1 MNWLKKNWGWVL
13 VCVIAFVPLLSLYE
27 LANFNFENNTYDFL
41 IFDDYEYPPH
51 ITEQMDIEAI
61 PGIKFAIHT
70 TGEWAIRF
78 LITILMCT
86 PIRIL
91 LGWTCSLY
99 TRQAIGITAGFFTV
113 LHFSLF
119 IKYEGFIAIFS
130 EPKLVLGFLAGI
142 IVVALMITSNKRS
155 MKLLK
160 KAWKKLHRM
169 AYVAA
174 GLVLLHVI
182 LLKEDWLLYTCLL
195 GLCFLVRYKPIRLRM
210 EQVRSKKAKTSV

>member
-1 MNWLKKNWGWVL
+1 MNWLKKNWDWIL
-13 VCVIAFVPLLSLYE
+13 VCVIAFVPLFSLYE
-27 LANFNFENNTYDFL
+27 LANFNFENNNYDFL

-51 ITEQMDIEAI
+51 IAEQMDFDTI

-78 LITILMCT
+78 LITILLCT
-86 PIRIL
+86 PVRIL
-91 LGWTCSLY
+91 FGWTCSLY
-99 TRQAIGITAGFFTV
+99 TRQAIGITTGIYV
-113 LHFSLF
+113 LLHFSLF
-119 IKYEGFIAIFS
+119 LKYEGFFAIFS
-130 EPKLVLGFLAGI
+130 EPELVLGFLAGI

-182 LLKEDWLLYTCLL
+182 LLKEDWLVYACIL
-195 GLCFLVRYKPIRLRM
+195 GLGFLIRYKPIRSRLEELRL
-210 EQVRSKKAKTSV
+210 KKA

>member
-1 MNWLKKNWGWVL
+1 MSWLKKNWSWIL
-13 VCVIAFVPLLSLYE
+13 VCIIAFVPLLSLYE
-27 LANFNFENNTYDFL
+27 LANFNFENNDYDFL

-51 ITEQMDIEAI
+51 LAEEMDMEAI

-78 LITILMCT
+78 LIAILMCT
-86 PIRIL
+86 PLRIL

-99 TRQAIGITAGFFTV
+99 TRQAIGISTGIYTL

-119 IKYEGFIAIFS
+119 IKYEGFFAVFS
-130 EPKLVLGFLAGI
+130 EVKLVLGFLAGI
-142 IVVALMITSNKRS
+142 IVLALMITSNRRS

-160 KAWKKLHRM
+160 KSWKKLHKM
-169 AYVAA
+169 VYVVA

-182 LLKEDWLLYTCLL
+182 FLEEDWLVYTCIL
-195 GLCFLVRYKPIRLRM
+195 GIGFLIRYKPIRSRL
-210 EQVRSKKAKTSV
+210 EQIRKHKV

>member
-1 MNWLKKNWGWVL
+1 MNWLKKNRGWIL

-27 LANFNFENNTYDFL
+27 LANFNFENNNYDFL

-51 ITEQMDIEAI
+51 IADQMDFDAI

-86 PIRIL
+86 PVRIL
-91 LGWTCSLY
+91 LGWTSSLY
-99 TRQAIGITAGFFTV
+99 TRQAIGIATGIYTF

-119 IKYEGFIAIFS
+119 IKYEGFFAIFS
-130 EPKLVLGFLAGI
+130 EPKLVMGFLAGI

-182 LLKEDWLLYTCLL
+182 LLKEDWFLYACILVL
-195 GLCFLVRYKPIRLRM
+195 GFLIRYKPIRSRIEEFRM
-210 EQVRSKKAKTSV
+210 KKA

>member
-1 MNWLKKNWGWVL
+1 MNWLKNNWGWIL

-27 LANFNFENNTYDFL
+27 LANFNFENNNYDFL

-51 ITEQMDIEAI
+51 IAEQMDFDAM

-78 LITILMCT
+78 LITILLCT
-86 PIRIL
+86 PMRIL
-91 LGWTCSLY
+91 LGWTCSLH
-99 TRQAIGITAGFFTV
+99 TRQAIGITTGIYTL

-119 IKYEGFIAIFS
+119 IKYEGFFAIFS

-142 IVVALMITSNKRS
+142 IVIALMITSNKRS

-182 LLKEDWLLYTCLL
+182 LLKEDWLLYACILVL
-195 GLCFLVRYKPIRLRM
+195 GFLIRYKPIRSRIEELR
-210 EQVRSKKAKTSV
+210 VNKA

>member
-1 MNWLKKNWGWVL
+1 MNWLQKNWGWIL
-13 VCVIAFVPLLSLYE
+13 VGSIAFVPLLSLYE
-27 LANFNFENNTYDFL
+27 LANFNFENNDYDFL
-41 IFDDYEYPPH
+41 IFDDYEYPLH
-51 ITEQMDIEAI
+51 IAEQMDIEAM

-86 PIRIL
+86 PLRIL

-99 TRQAIGITAGFFTV
+99 TRQAIGITTGVYTL

-119 IKYEGFIAIFS
+119 IKYEGFFAIFS
-130 EPKLVLGFLAGI
+130 ELKLILGFLAGLI
-142 IVVALMITSNKRS
+142 IVALMITSNKRS

-160 KAWKKLHRM
+160 RAWKKLHRL
-169 AYVAA
+169 AYVAT

-182 LLKEDWLLYTCLL
+182 LLKEDWLLYTCVL
-195 GLCFLVRYKPIRLRM
+195 GLGFVIRYKPIRSRIESLRKNK
-210 EQVRSKKAKTSV
+210 V

>member
-1 MNWLKKNWGWVL
+1 MNWLKKNWNWIL
-13 VCVIAFVPLLSLYE
+13 VCVIAIVPLLSLYD
-27 LANFNFENNTYDFL
+27 LANFNFENNNYDFL

-51 ITEQMDIEAI
+51 IADQMGFDAI

-86 PIRIL
+86 PVRIL
-91 LGWTCSLY
+91 SGWTCSLY
-99 TRQAIGITAGFFTV
+99 TRQAIGITTGIYAL

-119 IKYEGFIAIFS
+119 LKYEGFFAIFS
-130 EPKLVLGFLAGI
+130 EPELVLGFLAGI

-182 LLKEDWLLYTCLL
+182 LLKEDWLVYACILVL
-195 GLCFLVRYKPIRLRM
+195 GFLIRYKPIRSRLEELRL
-210 EQVRSKKAKTSV
+210 KKA

>member
-1 MNWLKKNWGWVL
+1 MNWLEKNWSWIL

-27 LANFNFENNTYDFL
+27 LANFNFENNNYDIL
-41 IFDDYEYPPH
+41 IFDDYEYPPD
-51 ITEQMDIEAI
+51 IADQMDFDAI

-78 LITILMCT
+78 LIAILMCT
-86 PIRIL
+86 PISIL

-99 TRQAIGITAGFFTV
+99 TRQAIGISTGIYTL

-119 IKYEGFIAIFS
+119 VKYEGFFAVFS

-142 IVVALMITSNKRS
+142 ILVSLMITSNKRS

-160 KAWKKLHRM
+160 RTWKKLHKM
-169 AYVAA
+169 VYVAA

-182 LLKEDWLLYTCLL
+182 LLKEDWLLYTCILVL
-195 GLCFLVRYKPIRLRM
+195 GFLIRCKPIRSRIEEFWM
-210 EQVRSKKAKTSV
+210 KKA